1 MPKTV
6 KLHVW
11 GDFACFTRPELKAE
25 RFSYDVITPSAARGI
40 LEAIYWKPQM
50 CWVIDRIHVLKPIRF
65 TQIRRNEL
73 GVKMPKPKAELLQ
86 GGMGNVGI
94 NIEDARQ
101 QRAATVLNGVG
112 YVIEAHVEL
121 RSRDENPEI
130 DSEIKHLEMFRR
142 RAAKGQCFHQPY
154 FGTREFPVDFTLLE
168 DGDMPASELPEEQ
181 QNRHLG
187 MMLHDIEYIPDKKGK
202 IVSSND
208 GRRLT
213 ANPRFFMAELRGGIL
228 DVPPLAQTH
237 S

>member
-25 RFSYDVITPSAARGI
+25 RFTYDVITPSAARGI

-50 CWVIDRIHVLKPIRF
+50 RWIIDRIHVLRPIRF
-65 TQIRRNEL
+65 MQIRRNEL
-73 GVKMPKPKAELLQ
+73 AVKMPKPKAELLQ

-94 NIEDARQ
+94 NIEDVRQ
-101 QRAATVLNGVG
+101 QRAATVLSSVG
-112 YVIEAHVEL
+112 YVIEAHIEL
-121 RSRDENPEI
+121 LSCDENSEV
-130 DSEIKHLEMFRR
+130 DSATKHLEMFRR
-142 RAAKGQCFHQPY
+142 RAARGQCFHQPY
-154 FGTREFPVDFTLLE
+154 FGNREFPVDFILLE
-168 DGDMPASELPEEQ
+168 NGDMPASELPKEQ

-187 MMLHDIEYIPDKKGK
+187 MMLHDIDYVPDKKGK

-208 GRRLT
+208 GLRCS
-213 ANPRFFMAELRGGIL
+213 AHPRFFMAELRDGVL
-228 DVPPLAQTH
+228 DVPTLDRTL